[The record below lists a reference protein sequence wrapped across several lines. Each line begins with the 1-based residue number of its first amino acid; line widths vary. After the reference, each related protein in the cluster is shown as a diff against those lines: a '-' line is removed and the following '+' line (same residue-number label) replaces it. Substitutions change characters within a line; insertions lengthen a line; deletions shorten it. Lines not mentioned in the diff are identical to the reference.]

1 MCSPG
6 IKTYVEINGGELRIQ
21 KQTYTIK
28 FNLFLT
34 KCQANSMGERADFF
48 KGVEMIGY
56 CHAK

>member
-56 CHAK
+56 